1 MPALSSAQAQQTNT
15 KQTERVQDRTDVE
28 LYNIRM
34 RASRR
39 QTGCGTGQEDTGADG
54 RGEHISGAEHIV
66 RAEDVPEF
74 ARELVIRAQQHSR
87 GRPDFISIK
96 VEAVPAERCLHL
108 AALPVRTIVC
118 TRPDEGLACACA
130 LLREAGVAAPEAA
143 LALLPAAAHLRGAM
157 LVHAD
162 SHARLE
168 PDQERGV
175 RATSMGR
182 AEVTAGCA
190 QGKNHYQEALVLA
203 TKVAHAPGMVAEIC
217 ISDDPDYVT
226 GYVASPLLGYVRITC
241 MKEAGS
247 PEGGRIFFVR
257 GSREEL
263 AQTVH
268 YLEHQ
273 PVLVEHL
280 PQLPGNA
287 GSTTAV
293 HQAAGES
300 SAQGFTDVAA
310 AGSGE
315 GAAQGSAGCAAAGSA
330 ESAAQGITDGAAA
343 GAREGA
349 VRSDKWAF
357 VRESL
362 ARMEAQGLTRTV
374 RDMASAPGHV
384 VRCADAA
391 QRPLLLLASNDYLA
405 LAGDAR
411 VRERAA
417 RAALEWGT
425 GSGGSRLTTGSLVLH
440 SELERRLAAFKQTER
455 ALLFNTGYMAN
466 VGVLT
471 ALCGRGDVIFS
482 DELNHASIIDGCR
495 QSRAE
500 VIVYAHNDM
509 ADLARKAAAQAG
521 RRGIIVSDAVFSMDG
536 DCVPLPELVAIADRY
551 GFLSMIDEAH
561 ATGVLGPSGR
571 GAAEHFHCRPDIL
584 VGTLSKALG
593 SEGGFVCGRKELIA
607 CLTGRARSFIFSTAL
622 SAAPVA
628 AALAALDIL
637 EAEPERVARLAENAA
652 FFCRCLQD
660 HGLAARTE
668 SAIVPLIVGK
678 ETLAVQAAA
687 RLYEQGILLSAIR
700 YPSVA
705 RGSARLRATVR
716 SDHSHE
722 ELARAAAAIAG
733 VLRELA

>member
-1 MPALSSAQAQQTNT
+1 M
-15 KQTERVQDRTDVE
+15 E

-66 RAEDVPEF
+66 RAEDVPEL

-280 PQLPGNA
+280 PQLPGSA

-293 HQAAGES
+293 HQAAG
-300 SAQGFTDVAA
+300 
-310 AGSGE
+310 
-315 GAAQGSAGCAAAGSA
+315 

-411 VRERAA
+411 VRERAS
-417 RAALEWGT
+417 RAVLEWGT

-571 GAAEHFHCRPDIL
+571 GAAEHFHCMPDIL

-637 EAEPERVARLAENAA
+637 EAEPGRVARLAENAA